1 MIENQDNI
9 NRHINMGNANM
20 NQFITNDMLMNKN
33 YIQQQNY
40 QRLPNLYNMT
50 IPIEQNQLFN
60 NMNNQNSNFPF
71 AVNEDSMKYKKMNKK
86 IQKSPNEGNM
96 VNMNPNINMGNMVNI
111 SNLNF
116 PAQMNNNNKFFKN
129 NNGNN
134 LPLNNKGSLSMQG
147 NKNTMPNFN
156 SNLNL
161 NFMIPQKSP
170 QAPQNTIPPNMINQ
184 NLNLNMSQRN
194 FYNNNQNN
202 MSKRHQQLIY
212 KRVNSDKNLLG
223 IENKSKDLYNHN
235 IQNKNFQKFHNHN
248 NNINNNNL
256 QNPNLQQQKMFQIK
270 EEWINNLKNI
280 QNQQQHMYN
289 LNNNVNQLKKSLASS
304 LRIAIKIDKKK
315 YEILELKA
323 GEEPKNLINSLKTN
337 NNLSE
342 PLISLIYQKINNA
355 LNFNKC
361 ILDLVPSK
369 YTLKQMNMIKNCLI
383 DKENNCEMKNR
394 IEPFL
399 ERNTS
404 FIDNQNQFQ
413 NFISE
418 IKPSYEDI
426 KETEIL
432 NITQ

>member
-1 MIENQDNI
+1 MNRMIENQDNI

-223 IENKSKDLYNHN
+223 IE
-235 IQNKNFQKFHNHN
+235 
-248 NNINNNNL
+248 
-256 QNPNLQQQKMFQIK
+256 
-270 EEWINNLKNI
+270 
-280 QNQQQHMYN
+280 
-289 LNNNVNQLKKSLASS
+289 
-304 LRIAIKIDKKK
+304 
-315 YEILELKA
+315 
-323 GEEPKNLINSLKTN
+323 
-337 NNLSE
+337 
-342 PLISLIYQKINNA
+342 
-355 LNFNKC
+355 
-361 ILDLVPSK
+361 
-369 YTLKQMNMIKNCLI
+369 
-383 DKENNCEMKNR
+383 
-394 IEPFL
+394 
-399 ERNTS
+399 
-404 FIDNQNQFQ
+404 
-413 NFISE
+413 
-418 IKPSYEDI
+418 
-426 KETEIL
+426 
-432 NITQ
+432 

>member
-1 MIENQDNI
+1 
-9 NRHINMGNANM
+9 
-20 NQFITNDMLMNKN
+20 
-33 YIQQQNY
+33 
-40 QRLPNLYNMT
+40 
-50 IPIEQNQLFN
+50 
-60 NMNNQNSNFPF
+60 
-71 AVNEDSMKYKKMNKK
+71 
-86 IQKSPNEGNM
+86 
-96 VNMNPNINMGNMVNI
+96 
-111 SNLNF
+111 
-116 PAQMNNNNKFFKN
+116 
-129 NNGNN
+129 
-134 LPLNNKGSLSMQG
+134 MQG

-156 SNLNL
+156 PNINL

-170 QAPQNTIPPNMINQ
+170 QAPQNTIPSNMINQ
-184 NLNLNMSQRN
+184 NLNLNLNMRQRN
-194 FYNNNQNN
+194 FYNPNNN
-202 MSKRHQQLIY
+202 MNKRHQNPY

-280 QNQQQHMYN
+280 QNQQQHMHN
-289 LNNNVNQLKKSLASS
+289 LNNNNVNQLKKSLASS

-342 PLISLIYQKINNA
+342 PIISLIYQKINNA

-369 YTLKQMNMIKNCLI
+369 FSLKQMNMIKNCLI
-383 DKENNCEMKNR
+383 DKETSFEMQNR
-394 IEPFL
+394 MEPFL

-404 FIDNQNQFQ
+404 FINNQNQFE

-426 KETEIL
+426 KVTDIL